1 MKKILKNLLIFIF
14 LIPVLS
20 FSFVSSLFSNE
31 KTIVWVVEF
40 LSEELGYQ
48 SNIKVADIDWSPTR
62 SHIFLKEVSVREKD
76 KGNSIYS
83 ESLEIKIDLLNLVR
97 LKDFLELK
105 IDKATVQFENFNLNT
120 DYSNN
125 RLNEYILNK
134 SNAEVRKLNIKG
146 SIKEVDIPK
155 YFYLFSNNSG
165 KSNPLIISIEDVFVS
180 KIKLGPLEL
189 LDTTLNLKPSTK
201 SFEFVVTNSE
211 LEGKILVKQP
221 IKEGIGL
228 NLSSLELSFNN
239 FNTSN
244 IFVYL
249 LDNLAIPINFS
260 VDELLLDKKNYG
272 RLSLLVTKENE
283 KLYFNQIEL
292 RGISLDLGRYFE
304 DEVIE
309 RNFLSVSR
317 KDRSIY
323 SAFQGKIFTNNLS
336 QSLLDLKGTG
346 YDLNFLAGAT
356 NINLDISW
364 EGLPNQFNIN
374 NVEGNLSF
382 RIDDFVIKDVDSDIL
397 GSSDFLRLVSLF
409 NVSNTFGD
417 LTSLNFKEKFNSG
430 FQADRVEGALIIERD
445 LIKTLGP
452 IVFNSGSGEFKWDGS
467 IEKTNNGE
475 LGNLDF
481 DIVITLP
488 LREYLPAYAL
498 ILGGPLAAATVYIAG
513 KAFKKPL
520 NKLSSGKWKVSGSIE
535 DPKTEFLEWFE

>member
-1 MKKILKNLLIFIF
+1 MKKFLKYLLICI

-31 KTIVWVVEF
+31 KTIVWVLEI

-48 SNIKVADIDWSPTR
+48 SKVKVSNIVWSPTR
-62 SHIFLKEVSVREKD
+62 SSISLKEVSVREKE
-76 KGNSIYS
+76 KGNSVYS
-83 ESLEIKIDLLNLVR
+83 EFLEIKIDLLNLVR
-97 LKDFLELK
+97 LKEFLELK
-105 IDKATVQFENFNLNT
+105 IDKATVQFEDFNLNT
-120 DYSNN
+120 DYSRNK
-125 RLNEYILNK
+125 LNEFFLNK
-134 SNAEVRKLNIKG
+134 TYVEVRELNIKG
-146 SIKEVDIPK
+146 SIKEVDIPE
-155 YFYLFSNNSG
+155 YFYLFTNNSG
-165 KSNPLIISIEDVFVS
+165 KSNTLKVSIEDVFIS

-189 LDTTLNLKPSTK
+189 LDTTLNLKPSSK
-201 SFEFVVTNSE
+201 SFDLVVSNSE
-211 LEGKILVKQP
+211 LEGKIVVRQP
-221 IKEGIGL
+221 IKEGIEL
-228 NLSSLELSFNN
+228 NLSSLELSLDN

-249 LDNLAIPINFS
+249 LDSLVIPITFS
-260 VDELLLDKKNYG
+260 VNKLLLDEKDYG
-272 RLSLLVTKENE
+272 QLSLLVTKEKE
-283 KLYFNQIEL
+283 KLFFNQIEF
-292 RGISLDLGRYFE
+292 RGINLDLGKNVE
-304 DEVIE
+304 NEVTE
-309 RNFLSVSR
+309 RNFFLISR
-317 KDRSIY
+317 KEESIY
-323 SAFQGKIFTNNLS
+323 SAFKGNIFTDNLS
-336 QSLLDLKGTG
+336 QSLLGLKGTD
-346 YDLNFLAGAT
+346 YDLNFLAGAS

-382 RIDDFVIKDVDSDIL
+382 RIDDFATKDVDSDIL

-417 LTSLNFKEKFNSG
+417 LTNLNFKKKFKSG

-445 LIKTLGP
+445 LIKTLSP

-467 IEKTNNGE
+467 IQKTNKGE
-475 LGNLDF
+475 LENLDF

-498 ILGGPLAAATVYIAG
+498 ILGGPITAATVYIAG

-520 NKLSSGKWKVSGSIE
+520 NKLSSGRWKISGSIK

>member
-1 MKKILKNLLIFIF
+1 MKKSLKYLLICI

-31 KTIVWVVEF
+31 KTIVWVLEI

-48 SNIKVADIDWSPTR
+48 SKVKVSNIVWSPTR
-62 SHIFLKEVSVREKD
+62 SHIFLKEVSVREKE
-76 KGNSIYS
+76 KGNSVYS
-83 ESLEIKIDLLNLVR
+83 EYVEIKIDLLNLIR

-105 IDKATVQFENFNLNT
+105 IDKATVQFEDFNLNT
-120 DYSNN
+120 AYSNN

-134 SNAEVRKLNIKG
+134 SYVEVRELNIKG
-146 SIKEVDIPK
+146 SIKEVDISK
-155 YFYLFSNNSG
+155 YFYLFTNNSG
-165 KSNPLIISIEDVFVS
+165 KSNTLKISIEDAFIS

-189 LDTTLNLKPSTK
+189 LQTTLNLKPSTK
-201 SFEFVVTNSE
+201 SFEFVVTSPE
-211 LEGKILVKQP
+211 LKGKILVKQP

-228 NLSSLELSFNN
+228 NLSSLELNLDN

-249 LDNLAIPINFS
+249 LDSLTIPITFS
-260 VDELLLDKKNYG
+260 VDKLLLDKRNYG
-272 RLSLLVTKENE
+272 HLSLFVTKEDQE
-283 KLYFNQIEL
+283 LYFNQIEF
-292 RGISLDLGRYFE
+292 RGINLDLGR
-304 DEVIE
+304 DIKDKVTE
-309 RNFLSVSR
+309 RNYFLISR
-317 KDRSIY
+317 KGKSIY
-323 SAFQGKIFTNNLS
+323 SAFKGNIFTDNLS
-336 QSLLDLKGTG
+336 QSLLGFKGTD
-346 YDLNFLAGAT
+346 YALNFLAGPS

-382 RIDDFVIKDVDSDIL
+382 RIYDFATKDVDSDIL

-417 LTSLNFKEKFNSG
+417 LTNLNFKKKFNSG

-445 LIKTLGP
+445 LIKTLSP

-467 IEKTNNGE
+467 IQKTNKGE
-475 LGNLDF
+475 LENLDF

-498 ILGGPLAAATVYIAG
+498 ILGGPLTAATVYIAG

-520 NKLSSGKWKVSGSIE
+520 NKLSSGRWKVSGSVE

>member
-1 MKKILKNLLIFIF
+1 MKKFLKYLLIFI

-48 SNIKVADIDWSPTR
+48 SKIKVADIDWSPTR

-97 LKDFLELK
+97 LKEFLELK
-105 IDKATVQFENFNLNT
+105 IDTATVQFEDFNLNT
-120 DYSNN
+120 DYSRNK
-125 RLNEYILNK
+125 LNEFFLNK
-134 SNAEVRKLNIKG
+134 SYVEVREINIKG

-155 YFYLFSNNSG
+155 YFYLFTNNSG
-165 KSNPLIISIEDVFVS
+165 KSNTLKVSIEDAFIS

-189 LDTTLNLKPSTK
+189 LDTALNLKPSSK
-201 SFEFVVTNSE
+201 SFDLVVSNSE
-211 LEGKILVKQP
+211 LEGKIVVKQP
-221 IKEGIGL
+221 IKEGIRV
-228 NLSSLELSFNN
+228 NLSSLQLSLDN

-260 VDELLLDKKNYG
+260 VDKLLLDEKDYG
-272 RLSLLVTKENE
+272 QLSFLVTKEKE
-283 KLYFNQIEL
+283 KLFFNQIEF
-292 RGISLDLGRYFE
+292 RGINLDLGRKVE
-304 DEVIE
+304 DEVME
-309 RNFLSVSR
+309 KNFFSVSR
-317 KDRSIY
+317 KDKLIY
-323 SAFQGKIFTNNLS
+323 SSFQGKIFTNNLS
-336 QSLLDLKGTG
+336 QSLLDLKGTD

-356 NINLDISW
+356 DINLDISW

-382 RIDDFVIKDVDSDIL
+382 RIDDFVTKDVDSDIL

-417 LTSLNFKEKFNSG
+417 LTNLNFKKKFNSG
-430 FQADRVEGALIIERD
+430 FQADKVEGALIIERD
-445 LIKTLGP
+445 LIKTLGH

-467 IEKTNNGE
+467 IEKTNKGE

-498 ILGGPLAAATVYIAG
+498 ILGGPLTAATVYIAG

-520 NKLSSGKWKVSGSIE
+520 NKLSSGKWKISGPIE

>member
-1 MKKILKNLLIFIF
+1 MKKFLKYLLIFI

-31 KTIVWVVEF
+31 KTIVWVLEI

-48 SNIKVADIDWSPTR
+48 SEIKVADIDWSPTR

-76 KGNSIYS
+76 KGNSVYS
-83 ESLEIKIDLLNLVR
+83 ESLEIKIDLLNLIR

-105 IDKATVQFENFNLNT
+105 IDKATVQFEDFNLNT
-120 DYSNN
+120 AYSNN

-134 SNAEVRKLNIKG
+134 SYVEVRELNIKG
-146 SIKEVDIPK
+146 SIKEVDISK
-155 YFYLFSNNSG
+155 YFYLFTNNSG
-165 KSNPLIISIEDVFVS
+165 KSNTLKISIEDAFIS

-189 LDTTLNLKPSTK
+189 LQTTLNLKPSTK
-201 SFEFVVTNSE
+201 SFEFVVTSPE
-211 LEGKILVKQP
+211 LKGKILVKQP

-228 NLSSLELSFNN
+228 NLSSLELNLDN

-249 LDNLAIPINFS
+249 LDSLTIPITFS
-260 VDELLLDKKNYG
+260 VDKLLLDKRNYG
-272 RLSLLVTKENE
+272 HLSLFVTKEDQE
-283 KLYFNQIEL
+283 LYFNQIEF
-292 RGISLDLGRYFE
+292 RGINLDLGR
-304 DEVIE
+304 DIKDKVTE
-309 RNFLSVSR
+309 RNYFLISR
-317 KDRSIY
+317 KGKSIY
-323 SAFQGKIFTNNLS
+323 SAFKGNIFTDNLS
-336 QSLLDLKGTG
+336 QSLLGFKGTD
-346 YDLNFLAGAT
+346 YALNFLAGAS

-364 EGLPNQFNIN
+364 EGLPSQFNIN

-382 RIDDFVIKDVDSDIL
+382 RIDDFATKDVDSDIL

-417 LTSLNFKEKFNSG
+417 LTNLNFKKKFNSG
-430 FQADRVEGALIIERD
+430 FQADRVEGALVIERD
-445 LIKTLGP
+445 LIKTLSP
-452 IVFNSGSGEFKWDGS
+452 IVFNSGSGEFRWDGS
-467 IEKTNNGE
+467 IEKTNKGE
-475 LGNLDF
+475 LENLDF

-498 ILGGPLAAATVYIAG
+498 ILGGPLTAATVYIAG

-520 NKLSSGKWKVSGSIE
+520 NKLSSGRWKVSGSVE

>member
-1 MKKILKNLLIFIF
+1 MKKFLKYLLIFI

-48 SNIKVADIDWSPTR
+48 SKIKVADIDWSPTR

-97 LKDFLELK
+97 LKEFLELK
-105 IDKATVQFENFNLNT
+105 IDTATVQFEDFNLNT
-120 DYSNN
+120 DYSRNK
-125 RLNEYILNK
+125 LNEFFLNK
-134 SNAEVRKLNIKG
+134 SYVEVRELNIKG

-155 YFYLFSNNSG
+155 YFYLFTNNSG
-165 KSNPLIISIEDVFVS
+165 KSNTLKVSIEDAFIS

-189 LDTTLNLKPSTK
+189 LDTALNLKPSSK
-201 SFEFVVTNSE
+201 SFDLVVSNSE
-211 LEGKILVKQP
+211 LEGKIVVKQP
-221 IKEGIGL
+221 IKEGIRV
-228 NLSSLELSFNN
+228 NLSSLQLSLDN

-260 VDELLLDKKNYG
+260 VDKLLLDEKDYG
-272 RLSLLVTKENE
+272 QLSFLVTKEKE
-283 KLYFNQIEL
+283 KLFFNQIEF
-292 RGISLDLGRYFE
+292 RGINLDLGRKVE
-304 DEVIE
+304 DEVME
-309 RNFLSVSR
+309 KNFFSVSR
-317 KDRSIY
+317 KDKLIY
-323 SAFQGKIFTNNLS
+323 SSFQGKIFTNNLS
-336 QSLLDLKGTG
+336 QSLLDLKGTD

-356 NINLDISW
+356 DINLDISW

-382 RIDDFVIKDVDSDIL
+382 RIDDFATKDVDSDIL

-409 NVSNTFGD
+409 NVSKTFGD
-417 LTSLNFKEKFNSG
+417 LTNFNFKKKFNSG
-430 FQADRVEGALIIERD
+430 FQADRVEGALIIDRD
-445 LIKTLGP
+445 SIKTLSP

-467 IEKTNNGE
+467 IEKTNKGE
-475 LGNLDF
+475 LKNLDF

-498 ILGGPLAAATVYIAG
+498 ILGGPLTAATVYIAG

-520 NKLSSGKWKVSGSIE
+520 NKLSSGKWKISGPIE

>member
-1 MKKILKNLLIFIF
+1 LKKFLKYLLIFI

-48 SNIKVADIDWSPTR
+48 SKIKVADIDWSPTR

-97 LKDFLELK
+97 LKEFLELK
-105 IDKATVQFENFNLNT
+105 IDTATVQFEDFNLNT
-120 DYSNN
+120 DYSRNK
-125 RLNEYILNK
+125 LNEFFLNK
-134 SNAEVRKLNIKG
+134 SYVEVREINIKG

-155 YFYLFSNNSG
+155 YFYLFTNNSG
-165 KSNPLIISIEDVFVS
+165 KSNTLKVSIEDVFIS

-189 LDTTLNLKPSTK
+189 LDTTLNLKPFSK
-201 SFEFVVTNSE
+201 SFDLVVSNSE
-211 LEGKILVKQP
+211 LEGKIVVKQP
-221 IKEGIGL
+221 IKEGIRV
-228 NLSSLELSFNN
+228 NLSSLKLSLDN

-244 IFVYL
+244 IFIYL
-249 LDNLAIPINFS
+249 LDNLAIPVGFS
-260 VDELLLDKKNYG
+260 VDKLLLDEKDYG
-272 RLSLLVTKENE
+272 RLSFLVTKEKE
-283 KLYFNQIEL
+283 KLFLNQIEF
-292 RGISLDLGRYFE
+292 RGINLDLGKNVE
-304 DEVIE
+304 DEVTE
-309 RNFLSVSR
+309 RNFFLISR
-317 KDRSIY
+317 KEESIH
-323 SAFQGKIFTNNLS
+323 SAFKGNIFTDNLS
-336 QSLLDLKGTG
+336 QSLLGLKGAD
-346 YDLNFLAGAT
+346 YDLNFLAGAS

-382 RIDDFVIKDVDSDIL
+382 RIDDFVTKDVDSDIL

-409 NVSNTFGD
+409 NVSNTFGN
-417 LTSLNFKEKFNSG
+417 LTNLNFKKKFNSG
-430 FQADRVEGALIIERD
+430 FQADRVEGALVIERD
-445 LIKTLGP
+445 LIKTLSP
-452 IVFNSGSGEFKWDGS
+452 LVFNSGSGEFKWDGS
-467 IEKTNNGE
+467 IEKTNKGE
-475 LGNLDF
+475 LKNLDF

-498 ILGGPLAAATVYIAG
+498 ILGGPLTAATVYIAG

-520 NKLSSGKWKVSGSIE
+520 NKLSSGRWKVSGSVE

>member
-1 MKKILKNLLIFIF
+1 MKKFLKYLLIFI

-48 SNIKVADIDWSPTR
+48 SKIKVADIDWSPTR

-97 LKDFLELK
+97 LKEFLELK
-105 IDKATVQFENFNLNT
+105 IDTATVQFEDFNLNT
-120 DYSNN
+120 DYSRNK
-125 RLNEYILNK
+125 LNEFFLNK
-134 SNAEVRKLNIKG
+134 SYVEVRELNIKG

-155 YFYLFSNNSG
+155 YFYLFTNNSG
-165 KSNPLIISIEDVFVS
+165 KSNTLKVSIEDVFIS

-189 LDTTLNLKPSTK
+189 LDTTLNLKPSSK
-201 SFEFVVTNSE
+201 SFDLVVSNSE
-211 LEGKILVKQP
+211 LEGKIVVKQP
-221 IKEGIGL
+221 IKEGIRV
-228 NLSSLELSFNN
+228 NLSSLQLSLDN

-260 VDELLLDKKNYG
+260 VDKLLLDEKDYG
-272 RLSLLVTKENE
+272 QLSFLVTKEKE
-283 KLYFNQIEL
+283 KLFFNQIEF
-292 RGISLDLGRYFE
+292 RGINLDLGRKVE
-304 DEVIE
+304 DEVME
-309 RNFLSVSR
+309 KNFFSVSR
-317 KDRSIY
+317 KDKLIY
-323 SAFQGKIFTNNLS
+323 SSFQGKIFTNNLS
-336 QSLLDLKGTG
+336 QSLLDLKGTD

-356 NINLDISW
+356 DINLDISW

-382 RIDDFVIKDVDSDIL
+382 RIDDFATKDVDSDIL

-409 NVSNTFGD
+409 NVSKTFGD
-417 LTSLNFKEKFNSG
+417 LTNFNFKKKFNSG
-430 FQADRVEGALIIERD
+430 FQADRVEGALIIDRD
-445 LIKTLGP
+445 SIKTLSP

-467 IEKTNNGE
+467 IQKTNKGE
-475 LGNLDF
+475 LENLDF

-498 ILGGPLAAATVYIAG
+498 ILGGPLTAATVYIAG

-520 NKLSSGKWKVSGSIE
+520 NKLSSGKWKISGPIE

>member
-1 MKKILKNLLIFIF
+1 MKKFLKYLLIFI

-31 KTIVWVVEF
+31 KTIVRVVEF

-48 SNIKVADIDWSPTR
+48 SKIKVADIDWSPTR

-97 LKDFLELK
+97 LKEFLELK
-105 IDKATVQFENFNLNT
+105 IDTATVQFEDFNLNT
-120 DYSNN
+120 DYSRNK
-125 RLNEYILNK
+125 LNEFFLNK
-134 SNAEVRKLNIKG
+134 SYVEVREINIKG

-155 YFYLFSNNSG
+155 YFYLFTNNSG
-165 KSNPLIISIEDVFVS
+165 KSNTLKVSIEDAFIS

-189 LDTTLNLKPSTK
+189 LDTALNLKPSSK
-201 SFEFVVTNSE
+201 SFDLVVSNSE
-211 LEGKILVKQP
+211 LEGKIVVKQP
-221 IKEGIGL
+221 IKEGIRV
-228 NLSSLELSFNN
+228 NLSSLQLSLDN

-260 VDELLLDKKNYG
+260 VDKLLLDEKDYG
-272 RLSLLVTKENE
+272 QLSLLVTKEKE
-283 KLYFNQIEL
+283 KLFFNQIEF
-292 RGISLDLGRYFE
+292 RGINLDLGRNVE
-304 DEVIE
+304 DEVME
-309 RNFLSVSR
+309 KNFFSVSR
-317 KDRSIY
+317 KDKLIY
-323 SAFQGKIFTNNLS
+323 SSFQGKIFTNNLS
-336 QSLLDLKGTG
+336 QSLLDLKGTD

-356 NINLDISW
+356 DINLDISW

-382 RIDDFVIKDVDSDIL
+382 RIDDFATKDVDSDIL

-409 NVSNTFGD
+409 NVSKTFGD
-417 LTSLNFKEKFNSG
+417 LTNFNFKKKFNSG
-430 FQADRVEGALIIERD
+430 FQADRVEGALIIDRD
-445 LIKTLGP
+445 SIKTLSP

-467 IEKTNNGE
+467 IQKTNKGE
-475 LGNLDF
+475 LENLDF

-498 ILGGPLAAATVYIAG
+498 ILGGPLTAATVYIAG

-520 NKLSSGKWKVSGSIE
+520 NKLSSGKWKISGPIE
-535 DPKTEFLEWFE
+535 DPKTEFIEWFE

>member
-1 MKKILKNLLIFIF
+1 MKKFLKYLLIFI

-48 SNIKVADIDWSPTR
+48 SKIKVADIDWSPTR

-97 LKDFLELK
+97 LKEFLELK
-105 IDKATVQFENFNLNT
+105 IDTATVQFEDFNLNT
-120 DYSNN
+120 DYSRNK
-125 RLNEYILNK
+125 LNEFFLNK
-134 SNAEVRKLNIKG
+134 SYVEVREINIKG

-155 YFYLFSNNSG
+155 YFYLFTNNSG
-165 KSNPLIISIEDVFVS
+165 KSNTLKVSIEDAFIS

-189 LDTTLNLKPSTK
+189 LDTALNLKPSSK
-201 SFEFVVTNSE
+201 SFDLVVSNSE
-211 LEGKILVKQP
+211 LEGKIVVKQP
-221 IKEGIGL
+221 IKEGIRV
-228 NLSSLELSFNN
+228 NLSSLQLSLDNL
-239 FNTSN
+239 NTSN

-260 VDELLLDKKNYG
+260 VDKLLLDEKDYG
-272 RLSLLVTKENE
+272 QLSFLVTKEKE
-283 KLYFNQIEL
+283 KLFFNQIEF
-292 RGISLDLGRYFE
+292 RGINLDLGRKVE
-304 DEVIE
+304 DEVME
-309 RNFLSVSR
+309 KNFFSVSR
-317 KDRSIY
+317 KDKLIY
-323 SAFQGKIFTNNLS
+323 SSFQGKIFTNNLS
-336 QSLLDLKGTG
+336 QSLLDLKGTD

-356 NINLDISW
+356 DINLDISW

-382 RIDDFVIKDVDSDIL
+382 RIDDFATKDVDSDIL

-409 NVSNTFGD
+409 NVSKTFGD
-417 LTSLNFKEKFNSG
+417 LTNFNFKKKFNSG
-430 FQADRVEGALIIERD
+430 FQADRVEGALIIDRD
-445 LIKTLGP
+445 SIKTLSP

-467 IEKTNNGE
+467 IQKTNKGE
-475 LGNLDF
+475 LENLDF

-498 ILGGPLAAATVYIAG
+498 ILGGPLTAATVYIAG

-520 NKLSSGKWKVSGSIE
+520 NKLSSGKWKISGPIE
-535 DPKTEFLEWFE
+535 DPKTEFIEWFE

>member
-1 MKKILKNLLIFIF
+1 MKKFLKYLLIFI

-48 SNIKVADIDWSPTR
+48 SKIKVADIDWSPTR

-97 LKDFLELK
+97 LKEFLELK
-105 IDKATVQFENFNLNT
+105 IDTATVQFEDFNLNT
-120 DYSNN
+120 DYSRNK
-125 RLNEYILNK
+125 LNEFFLNK
-134 SNAEVRKLNIKG
+134 SYVEVREINIKG

-155 YFYLFSNNSG
+155 YFYLFTNNSG
-165 KSNPLIISIEDVFVS
+165 KSNTLKVSIEDAFIS

-189 LDTTLNLKPSTK
+189 LDTALNLKPSSK
-201 SFEFVVTNSE
+201 SFDLVVSNSE
-211 LEGKILVKQP
+211 LEGKIVVKQP
-221 IKEGIGL
+221 IKEGIRV
-228 NLSSLELSFNN
+228 NLSSLQLSLDN

-260 VDELLLDKKNYG
+260 VDKLLLDEKDYG
-272 RLSLLVTKENE
+272 QLSFLVTKEKE
-283 KLYFNQIEL
+283 KLFFNQIEF
-292 RGISLDLGRYFE
+292 RGINLDLGRKVE
-304 DEVIE
+304 DEVME
-309 RNFLSVSR
+309 KNFFSVSR
-317 KDRSIY
+317 KDKLIY
-323 SAFQGKIFTNNLS
+323 SSFQGKIFTNNLS
-336 QSLLDLKGTG
+336 QSLLDLKGTD

-356 NINLDISW
+356 DINLDISW

-382 RIDDFVIKDVDSDIL
+382 RIDDFATKDVDSDIL

-409 NVSNTFGD
+409 NVSKTFGD
-417 LTSLNFKEKFNSG
+417 LTNFNFKKKFNSG
-430 FQADRVEGALIIERD
+430 FQADRVEGALIIDRD
-445 LIKTLGP
+445 SIKTLSP

-467 IEKTNNGE
+467 IEKTNKGE
-475 LGNLDF
+475 LKNLDF

-498 ILGGPLAAATVYIAG
+498 ILGGPLTAATVYIAG

-520 NKLSSGKWKVSGSIE
+520 NKLSSGKWKISGPIE

>member
-1 MKKILKNLLIFIF
+1 MKKFLKYLLICI

-31 KTIVWVVEF
+31 KTIVWVLEI

-48 SNIKVADIDWSPTR
+48 SEIKVADIDWSPTR

-76 KGNSIYS
+76 KGNSVYS
-83 ESLEIKIDLLNLVR
+83 ESLEIKIDLLNLIR

-105 IDKATVQFENFNLNT
+105 IDKATVQFEDFNLNT
-120 DYSNN
+120 DYSRNK
-125 RLNEYILNK
+125 LNEFFLNK
-134 SNAEVRKLNIKG
+134 SYVEVRELNIKG

-155 YFYLFSNNSG
+155 YFYLFTNNSG
-165 KSNPLIISIEDVFVS
+165 KSNTLKISIEDVFIS

-189 LDTTLNLKPSTK
+189 LDTTLNLKPFSK
-201 SFEFVVTNSE
+201 SFDLVVSNSE
-211 LEGKILVKQP
+211 LEGKIVVKQP
-221 IKEGIGL
+221 IKEGIRV
-228 NLSSLELSFNN
+228 NLSSLKLSLDN

-244 IFVYL
+244 IFIYL
-249 LDNLAIPINFS
+249 LDNLAIPVGFS
-260 VDELLLDKKNYG
+260 VDKLLLDEKDYG
-272 RLSLLVTKENE
+272 QLSLLVTKEKE
-283 KLYFNQIEL
+283 KLFFNQIEF
-292 RGISLDLGRYFE
+292 RGINLDLGKNVE
-304 DEVIE
+304 DEVTE
-309 RNFLSVSR
+309 RNFFLISR
-317 KDRSIY
+317 KEESIH
-323 SAFQGKIFTNNLS
+323 SAFKGNIFTDNLS
-336 QSLLDLKGTG
+336 QSLLGLKGAD
-346 YDLNFLAGAT
+346 YDLNFLAGAS

-382 RIDDFVIKDVDSDIL
+382 RIDDFATKDVDSDIL

-417 LTSLNFKEKFNSG
+417 LTNLNFKKKFNSG
-430 FQADRVEGALIIERD
+430 FQADRVEGALVIERD
-445 LIKTLGP
+445 LIKTLSP

-467 IEKTNNGE
+467 IEKTNKGE
-475 LGNLDF
+475 LENLDF

-498 ILGGPLAAATVYIAG
+498 ILGGPLTAATVYIAG

-520 NKLSSGKWKVSGSIE
+520 NKLSSGRWKVSGSVE

>member
-1 MKKILKNLLIFIF
+1 LKKSLKYLLICI

-31 KTIVWVVEF
+31 KTIVWVLEI

-48 SNIKVADIDWSPTR
+48 SKVKVSNIVWSPTR
-62 SHIFLKEVSVREKD
+62 SHIFLKEVSVREKE
-76 KGNSIYS
+76 KGNSVYS
-83 ESLEIKIDLLNLVR
+83 EYVEIKIDLLNLIR

-105 IDKATVQFENFNLNT
+105 IDKATVQFEDFNLNT
-120 DYSNN
+120 AYSNN

-134 SNAEVRKLNIKG
+134 SYVEVRELNIKG
-146 SIKEVDIPK
+146 SIKEVDISK
-155 YFYLFSNNSG
+155 YFYLFTNNSG
-165 KSNPLIISIEDVFVS
+165 KSNTLKISIEDAFIS

-189 LDTTLNLKPSTK
+189 LQTTLNLKPSTK
-201 SFEFVVTNSE
+201 SFEFVVTSPE
-211 LEGKILVKQP
+211 LKGKILVKQP

-228 NLSSLELSFNN
+228 NLSSLELNLDN

-249 LDNLAIPINFS
+249 LDSLTIPITFS
-260 VDELLLDKKNYG
+260 VDKLLLDKRNYG
-272 RLSLLVTKENE
+272 HLSLFVTKEDQE
-283 KLYFNQIEL
+283 LYFNQIEF
-292 RGISLDLGRYFE
+292 RGINLDLGR
-304 DEVIE
+304 DIKDKVTE
-309 RNFLSVSR
+309 RNYFLISR
-317 KDRSIY
+317 KGKSIY
-323 SAFQGKIFTNNLS
+323 SAFKGNIFTDNLS
-336 QSLLDLKGTG
+336 QSLLGFKGTD
-346 YDLNFLAGAT
+346 YALNFLAGAS

-382 RIDDFVIKDVDSDIL
+382 RIYDFVTKDVDSDIL

-417 LTSLNFKEKFNSG
+417 LTNLNFKKKFNSG
-430 FQADRVEGALIIERD
+430 FQADRVEGALFIERD
-445 LIKTLGP
+445 LIKTLSP

-467 IEKTNNGE
+467 IQKTNKGE
-475 LGNLDF
+475 LENLDF

-498 ILGGPLAAATVYIAG
+498 ILGGPLTAATVYIAG

-520 NKLSSGKWKVSGSIE
+520 NKLSSGKWKISGPIE

>member
-1 MKKILKNLLIFIF
+1 MKKLLKYLLICI

-31 KTIVWVVEF
+31 KTIVWVLEI

-48 SNIKVADIDWSPTR
+48 SKVKVSNIVWSPTR
-62 SHIFLKEVSVREKD
+62 SSISLKEVSVREKE
-76 KGNSIYS
+76 KGNSVYS

-97 LKDFLELK
+97 LKEFLELK
-105 IDKATVQFENFNLNT
+105 IDKATVQFEDFNLNT
-120 DYSNN
+120 DYSRNK
-125 RLNEYILNK
+125 LNEFFLNK
-134 SNAEVRKLNIKG
+134 SYVEVRELNIKG

-155 YFYLFSNNSG
+155 YFYLFTNNSG
-165 KSNPLIISIEDVFVS
+165 KSNTLIISIEDVFIS

-189 LDTTLNLKPSTK
+189 LDTTLNLKPSSK
-201 SFEFVVTNSE
+201 SFDLVVSNSE
-211 LEGKILVKQP
+211 LEGKIVVKQP
-221 IKEGIGL
+221 IKEGIRV
-228 NLSSLELSFNN
+228 NLSSLQLSLDN

-249 LDNLAIPINFS
+249 LDNLAIPVGFS
-260 VDELLLDKKNYG
+260 VDKLLLDEKDYG
-272 RLSLLVTKENE
+272 RLSFLVTKEKE
-283 KLYFNQIEL
+283 KLFFNQIEF
-292 RGISLDLGRYFE
+292 RGINLDLGKNVE
-304 DEVIE
+304 DEVTE
-309 RNFLSVSR
+309 RNFFLISR
-317 KDRSIY
+317 KEESIH
-323 SAFQGKIFTNNLS
+323 SAFKGNIFTDNLS
-336 QSLLDLKGTG
+336 QSLLGLKGAD
-346 YDLNFLAGAT
+346 YDLNFLAGAS

-382 RIDDFVIKDVDSDIL
+382 RIDNFATKNVDSDIL

-417 LTSLNFKEKFNSG
+417 LTNLNFKKKFNSG
-430 FQADRVEGALIIERD
+430 FQADRVEGALVIERD
-445 LIKTLGP
+445 LIKTLSP
-452 IVFNSGSGEFKWDGS
+452 LVFNSGSGEFKWDGS
-467 IEKTNNGE
+467 IEKTNKGE
-475 LGNLDF
+475 LENLDF

-498 ILGGPLAAATVYIAG
+498 ILGGPLTAATVYIAG

-520 NKLSSGKWKVSGSIE
+520 NKLSSGRWKVSGSVE

>member
-1 MKKILKNLLIFIF
+1 MKKFLKYLLICI

-31 KTIVWVVEF
+31 KTIVWVLEI

-48 SNIKVADIDWSPTR
+48 SKVKVSDIVWSPTR
-62 SHIFLKEVSVREKD
+62 SSISLKEVSVREKE
-76 KGNSIYS
+76 KGNSVYS

-97 LKDFLELK
+97 LKEFLELK
-105 IDKATVQFENFNLNT
+105 IDKATVQFEDFNLNT
-120 DYSNN
+120 DYSHNK
-125 RLNEYILNK
+125 LNEFFLNK
-134 SNAEVRKLNIKG
+134 SYVEVRELNIKG

-155 YFYLFSNNSG
+155 YFYLFTNNSG
-165 KSNPLIISIEDVFVS
+165 KSNTLKISIEDVFIS

-189 LDTTLNLKPSTK
+189 LDTTLNLKPFSK
-201 SFEFVVTNSE
+201 SFDLVVSNSE
-211 LEGKILVKQP
+211 LEGKIVVKQP
-221 IKEGIGL
+221 IKEGIRV
-228 NLSSLELSFNN
+228 NLSSLQLSLDN

-244 IFVYL
+244 IFIYL
-249 LDNLAIPINFS
+249 LDNLAIPVDFS
-260 VDELLLDKKNYG
+260 VDKLLLDEKDYG
-272 RLSLLVTKENE
+272 RLSFLVTKEKE
-283 KLYFNQIEL
+283 KLFFNQIEF
-292 RGISLDLGRYFE
+292 RGINLDLGKNVE
-304 DEVIE
+304 DEVTE
-309 RNFLSVSR
+309 RNFFLISR
-317 KDRSIY
+317 KEESIH
-323 SAFQGKIFTNNLS
+323 SAFKGNIFTDNLS
-336 QSLLDLKGTG
+336 QSLLGLKGAD
-346 YDLNFLAGAT
+346 YDLNFLAGAS

-382 RIDDFVIKDVDSDIL
+382 RIDDFATKDVDSDIL

-417 LTSLNFKEKFNSG
+417 LTNLNFKKKFNSG
-430 FQADRVEGALIIERD
+430 FQADRVEGALVIERD
-445 LIKTLGP
+445 LIKTLSP

-467 IEKTNNGE
+467 IEKTNKGE
-475 LGNLDF
+475 LENLDF

-498 ILGGPLAAATVYIAG
+498 ILGGPLTAATVYIAG

-520 NKLSSGKWKVSGSIE
+520 NKLSSGKWKISGPIE

>member
-1 MKKILKNLLIFIF
+1 MKKFLKYLLIFI

-48 SNIKVADIDWSPTR
+48 SKIKVADIDWSPTR

-97 LKDFLELK
+97 LKEFLELK
-105 IDKATVQFENFNLNT
+105 IDTATVQFEDFNLNT
-120 DYSNN
+120 DYSRNK
-125 RLNEYILNK
+125 LNKFFLNK
-134 SNAEVRKLNIKG
+134 SYVEVREINIKG

-155 YFYLFSNNSG
+155 YFYLFTNNSG
-165 KSNPLIISIEDVFVS
+165 KSNTLKVSIEDAFIS

-189 LDTTLNLKPSTK
+189 LDTALNLKPSSK
-201 SFEFVVTNSE
+201 SFDLVVFNSE
-211 LEGKILVKQP
+211 LEGKIVVKQP
-221 IKEGIGL
+221 IKEGIRV
-228 NLSSLELSFNN
+228 NLSSLQLSLDN

-260 VDELLLDKKNYG
+260 VDKLLLDEKDYG
-272 RLSLLVTKENE
+272 QLSFLVTKEKE
-283 KLYFNQIEL
+283 KLFFNQIEF
-292 RGISLDLGRYFE
+292 RGINLDLGRKVE
-304 DEVIE
+304 DEVME
-309 RNFLSVSR
+309 KNFFSVSR
-317 KDRSIY
+317 KDKLIY
-323 SAFQGKIFTNNLS
+323 SSFQGKIFTNNLS
-336 QSLLDLKGTG
+336 QSLLDLKGTD

-356 NINLDISW
+356 DINLDISW

-382 RIDDFVIKDVDSDIL
+382 RIDDFATKDVDSDIL

-409 NVSNTFGD
+409 NVSKTFGD
-417 LTSLNFKEKFNSG
+417 LTNFNFKKKFNSG
-430 FQADRVEGALIIERD
+430 FQADRVEGALIIDRD
-445 LIKTLGP
+445 SIKTLSP

-467 IEKTNNGE
+467 IQKTNKGE
-475 LGNLDF
+475 LENLDF

-498 ILGGPLAAATVYIAG
+498 ILGGPLTAATVYIAG

-520 NKLSSGKWKVSGSIE
+520 NKLSRGKWKISGPIE
-535 DPKTEFLEWFE
+535 DPKTEFIEWFE

>member
-1 MKKILKNLLIFIF
+1 MKKFLKYLLIFI

-48 SNIKVADIDWSPTR
+48 SKIKVADIDWSPTR

-97 LKDFLELK
+97 LKEFLELK
-105 IDKATVQFENFNLNT
+105 IDTATVQFEDFNLNT
-120 DYSNN
+120 DYSRNK
-125 RLNEYILNK
+125 LNEFFLNK
-134 SNAEVRKLNIKG
+134 SYVEVREINIKG

-155 YFYLFSNNSG
+155 YFYLFTNNSG
-165 KSNPLIISIEDVFVS
+165 KSNTLKVSIEDAFIS

-189 LDTTLNLKPSTK
+189 LDTALNLKPSSK
-201 SFEFVVTNSE
+201 SFDLVVSNSE
-211 LEGKILVKQP
+211 LEGKIVVKQP
-221 IKEGIGL
+221 IKEGIRV
-228 NLSSLELSFNN
+228 NLSSLQLSLDN

-260 VDELLLDKKNYG
+260 VDKLLLDEKDYG
-272 RLSLLVTKENE
+272 QLSFLVTKEKE
-283 KLYFNQIEL
+283 KLFFNQIEF
-292 RGISLDLGRYFE
+292 RGINLDLGRNVE
-304 DEVIE
+304 DEVME
-309 RNFLSVSR
+309 KNFFSVSR
-317 KDRSIY
+317 KDKLIY
-323 SAFQGKIFTNNLS
+323 SSFQGKIFTNNLS
-336 QSLLDLKGTG
+336 QSLLDLKGTD

-356 NINLDISW
+356 DINLDISW

-382 RIDDFVIKDVDSDIL
+382 RIDDFATKDVDSDIL

-409 NVSNTFGD
+409 NVSKTFGD
-417 LTSLNFKEKFNSG
+417 LTNFNFKKKFNSG
-430 FQADRVEGALIIERD
+430 FQADRVEGALIIDRD
-445 LIKTLGP
+445 SIKTLSP

-467 IEKTNNGE
+467 IQKTNKGE
-475 LGNLDF
+475 LENLDF

-498 ILGGPLAAATVYIAG
+498 ILGGPLTAATVYIAG

-520 NKLSSGKWKVSGSIE
+520 NKLSSGKWKISGPIE
-535 DPKTEFLEWFE
+535 DPKTEFIEWFE

>member
-1 MKKILKNLLIFIF
+1 LKKFLKYLLIFI

-48 SNIKVADIDWSPTR
+48 SKIKVADIDWSPTR

-97 LKDFLELK
+97 LKEFLELK
-105 IDKATVQFENFNLNT
+105 IDTATVQFEDFNLNT
-120 DYSNN
+120 DYSRNK
-125 RLNEYILNK
+125 LNEFFLNK
-134 SNAEVRKLNIKG
+134 SYVEVREINIKG

-155 YFYLFSNNSG
+155 YFYLFTNNSG
-165 KSNPLIISIEDVFVS
+165 KSNTLKVSIEDAFIS

-189 LDTTLNLKPSTK
+189 LDTALNLKPSSK
-201 SFEFVVTNSE
+201 SFDLVVSNSE
-211 LEGKILVKQP
+211 LEGKIVVKQP
-221 IKEGIGL
+221 IKEGIRV
-228 NLSSLELSFNN
+228 NLSSLQLSLDN

-244 IFVYL
+244 IFIYL

-260 VDELLLDKKNYG
+260 VDKLLLDEKDYG
-272 RLSLLVTKENE
+272 QLSLLLTKEKE
-283 KLYFNQIEL
+283 KLFFNQIEF
-292 RGISLDLGRYFE
+292 RGINLDLGRKVE
-304 DEVIE
+304 DEVMQK
-309 RNFLSVSR
+309 NFFSVSR
-317 KDRSIY
+317 KDKLIY
-323 SAFQGKIFTNNLS
+323 SSFQGKIFTNNLS
-336 QSLLDLKGTG
+336 QSLLDLKGTD

-356 NINLDISW
+356 DINLDISW
-364 EGLPNQFNIN
+364 EGLPNKLNIN
-374 NVEGNLSF
+374 NIEGNLSF
-382 RIDDFVIKDVDSDIL
+382 RIDDFVTKDIDSDIL
-397 GSSDFLRLVSLF
+397 ASSDFLRLISLF

-417 LTSLNFKEKFNSG
+417 LTNFNFKEKFNSG

-445 LIKTLGP
+445 SIKTLGP
-452 IVFNSGSGEFKWDGS
+452 IVFKSGSGEFKWDGS
-467 IEKTNNGE
+467 IEKTNKGE
-475 LGNLDF
+475 LKNLDF

-498 ILGGPLAAATVYIAG
+498 ILGGPLTAATVYIAG

-520 NKLSSGKWKVSGSIE
+520 NKLSSGKWKISGPIE
-535 DPKTEFLEWFE
+535 DPKTEFIEWFE

>member
-1 MKKILKNLLIFIF
+1 MKKFLKYLLIFI

-48 SNIKVADIDWSPTR
+48 SKIKVADIDWSPTR

-97 LKDFLELK
+97 LKEFLELK
-105 IDKATVQFENFNLNT
+105 IDTATVQFEDFNLNT
-120 DYSNN
+120 DYSRNK
-125 RLNEYILNK
+125 LNEFFLNK
-134 SNAEVRKLNIKG
+134 SYVEVRELNIKG

-155 YFYLFSNNSG
+155 YFYLFTNNSG
-165 KSNPLIISIEDVFVS
+165 KSNTLKVSIEDAFIS

-189 LDTTLNLKPSTK
+189 LDTALNLKPSSK
-201 SFEFVVTNSE
+201 SFDLVVSNSE
-211 LEGKILVKQP
+211 LEGKIVVKQP
-221 IKEGIGL
+221 IKEGIRV
-228 NLSSLELSFNN
+228 NLSSLQLSLDN

-260 VDELLLDKKNYG
+260 VDKLLLDEKDYG
-272 RLSLLVTKENE
+272 QLSLLVTKEKE
-283 KLYFNQIEL
+283 KLFFNQIEF
-292 RGISLDLGRYFE
+292 RGINLDLGRNVE
-304 DEVIE
+304 DEVME
-309 RNFLSVSR
+309 KNFFSVSR
-317 KDRSIY
+317 KDKLIY
-323 SAFQGKIFTNNLS
+323 SSFQGKIFTNNLS
-336 QSLLDLKGTG
+336 QSLLDLKGTD

-356 NINLDISW
+356 DINLDISW

-382 RIDDFVIKDVDSDIL
+382 RIDDFATKDVDSDIL

-417 LTSLNFKEKFNSG
+417 LTNFNFKKKFNSG
-430 FQADRVEGALIIERD
+430 FQADRVEGALIIDRD
-445 LIKTLGP
+445 SIKTLSP

-467 IEKTNNGE
+467 IEKTNKGE
-475 LGNLDF
+475 LENLDF

-498 ILGGPLAAATVYIAG
+498 ILGGPLTAATVYIAG

-520 NKLSSGKWKVSGSIE
+520 NKLSSGKWKISGPIE
-535 DPKTEFLEWFE
+535 DPKTEFIEWFE

>member
-1 MKKILKNLLIFIF
+1 MKKFLKYLLICI

-20 FSFVSSLFSNE
+20 LSFVSSLFSNE
-31 KTIVWVVEF
+31 KTIVWVLEI

-48 SNIKVADIDWSPTR
+48 SKIKVSDINWSPTR
-62 SHIFLKEVSVREKD
+62 STIFLKEVSVREKE
-76 KGNSIYS
+76 KGNSVYS

-97 LKDFLELK
+97 LKEFLELK
-105 IDKATVQFENFNLNT
+105 IDKATVQFEDFNLNT
-120 DYSNN
+120 DYPNN
-125 RLNEYILNK
+125 RLNKFLLNK
-134 SNAEVRKLNIKG
+134 SYVEVLELNIKG

-155 YFYLFSNNSG
+155 YFYLFTSNSG
-165 KSNPLIISIEDVFVS
+165 ISNTLKISIEDAFIS

-189 LDTTLNLKPSTK
+189 LDTTLNLKPSTNIL
-201 SFEFVVTNSE
+201 EFAITGPE

-221 IKEGIGL
+221 IKEGVEL
-228 NLSSLELSFNN
+228 NLSSLQLSLDN
-239 FNTSN
+239 FNSSN
-244 IFVYL
+244 IFIYL

-260 VDELLLDKKNYG
+260 VDKLLLDEKDYG
-272 RLSLLVTKENE
+272 KLSLLLTKEKE
-283 KLYFNQIEL
+283 KLSFSKIEF
-292 RGISLDLGRYFE
+292 RGINLGLGKNVE
-304 DEVIE
+304 DEVME
-309 RNFLSVSR
+309 KNFLLISR
-317 KDRSIY
+317 KGKLIS
-323 SAFQGKIFTNNLS
+323 SAFQGNIFTDNLS
-336 QSLLDLKGTG
+336 QSLLNFKRAD
-346 YDLNFLAGAT
+346 YDLNFLAGAS

-382 RIDDFVIKDVDSDIL
+382 RIDDFVTKDVDSDIL

-409 NVSNTFGD
+409 NVANTFGD
-417 LTSLNFKEKFNSG
+417 LTNLNFKKKFKSG
-430 FQADRVEGALIIERD
+430 FQADRVKGALIIERD

-452 IVFNSGSGEFKWDGS
+452 IVFSSGSGEFKWDGS
-467 IEKTNNGE
+467 IEKTNKGE
-475 LGNLDF
+475 LKNLDF

-498 ILGGPLAAATVYIAG
+498 ILGGPLTAATVYIAG

>member
-1 MKKILKNLLIFIF
+1 MKKFLKYLLIFI

-48 SNIKVADIDWSPTR
+48 SKIKVADIDWSPTR

-97 LKDFLELK
+97 LKEFLELK
-105 IDKATVQFENFNLNT
+105 IDTATVQFEDFNLNT
-120 DYSNN
+120 DYSRNK
-125 RLNEYILNK
+125 LNEFFLNK
-134 SNAEVRKLNIKG
+134 SYVEVREINIKG

-155 YFYLFSNNSG
+155 YFYLFTNNSG
-165 KSNPLIISIEDVFVS
+165 KSNTLKVSIEDAFIS

-189 LDTTLNLKPSTK
+189 LDTALNLKPSSK
-201 SFEFVVTNSE
+201 SFDLVVSNSE
-211 LEGKILVKQP
+211 LEGKIVVKQP
-221 IKEGIGL
+221 IKEGIRV
-228 NLSSLELSFNN
+228 NLSSLQLSLDN

-260 VDELLLDKKNYG
+260 VDKLLLDEKDYG
-272 RLSLLVTKENE
+272 QLSFLVTKEKE
-283 KLYFNQIEL
+283 KLFFNQIEF
-292 RGISLDLGRYFE
+292 RGINLDLGRKVE
-304 DEVIE
+304 DEVME
-309 RNFLSVSR
+309 KNFFSVSR
-317 KDRSIY
+317 KDKLIY
-323 SAFQGKIFTNNLS
+323 SSFQGKIFTNNLS
-336 QSLLDLKGTG
+336 QSLLDLKGTD

-356 NINLDISW
+356 DVNLDISW

-382 RIDDFVIKDVDSDIL
+382 RIDDFATKDVDSDIL

-409 NVSNTFGD
+409 NVSKTFGD
-417 LTSLNFKEKFNSG
+417 LTNFNFKKKFNSG
-430 FQADRVEGALIIERD
+430 FQADRVEGALIIDRD
-445 LIKTLGP
+445 SIKTLSP

-467 IEKTNNGE
+467 IQKTNKGE
-475 LGNLDF
+475 LENLDF

-498 ILGGPLAAATVYIAG
+498 ILGGPLTAATVYIAG

-520 NKLSSGKWKVSGSIE
+520 NKLSSGKWKISGPIE
-535 DPKTEFLEWFE
+535 DPKTEFIEWFE